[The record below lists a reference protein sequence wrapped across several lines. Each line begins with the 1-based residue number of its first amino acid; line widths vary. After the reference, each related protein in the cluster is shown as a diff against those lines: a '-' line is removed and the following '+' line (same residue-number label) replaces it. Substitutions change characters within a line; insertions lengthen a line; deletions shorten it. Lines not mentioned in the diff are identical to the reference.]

1 MYVTVLPRLVDV
13 ATSCFHVTITPQ
25 YDPPTPLWVT
35 QTKIKNVIRY
45 LPKKTTLTCSLVIRS
60 SGFWIKKISFCSGMV
75 KNMSSWNEQIVQNF
89 PSAKIMEH
97 ENFIHH
103 FHHKIYPSISP
114 VVGGL
119 VAMNFIFPNIGL
131 RLSSQ
136 LTNSIIFQDGVA
148 KNHQPVWIQDGSIN
162 FYHEIYP

>member
-1 MYVTVLPRLVDV
+1 MEVS
-13 ATSCFHVTITPQ
+13 TSTM
-25 YDPPTPLWVT
+25 
-35 QTKIKNVIRY
+35 K
-45 LPKKTTLTCSLVIRS
+45 
-60 SGFWIKKISFCSGMV
+60 
-75 KNMSSWNEQIVQNF
+75 
-89 PSAKIMEH
+89 
-97 ENFIHH
+97 FI
-103 FHHKIYPSISP
+103 HKIYPSISP